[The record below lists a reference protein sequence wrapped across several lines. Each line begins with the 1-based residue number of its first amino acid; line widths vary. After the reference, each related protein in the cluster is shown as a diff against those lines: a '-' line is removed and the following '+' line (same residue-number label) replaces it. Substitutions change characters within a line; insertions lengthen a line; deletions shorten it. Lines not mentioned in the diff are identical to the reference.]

1 MIHLAFAD
9 NPAIPCDMTD
19 KDQKAEKRTD
29 WAEDRTIMAN
39 ERTFSSWM
47 GTGLGAIGVAIG
59 LKAVFG
65 AFEPTWAAKAVAT
78 LFLLTAIAIF
88 WAARRQACKTLAR
101 LSERDVEATPTRS
114 FTIIAAVLSFAAFA
128 TGIILWSL

>member
-1 MIHLAFAD
+1 MT
-9 NPAIPCDMTD
+9 NTD
-19 KDQKAEKRTD
+19 KQAQKRTE

-65 AFEPTWAAKAVAT
+65 AFDPTWAAKLVASIFLAV
-78 LFLLTAIAIF
+78 AIAIF
-88 WAARRQACKTLAR
+88 WSARNQACKTFAR
-101 LSERDVEATPTRS
+101 LSERDIEATPARNYTLLAS
-114 FTIIAAVLSFAAFA
+114 IMTFAAVS

>member
-1 MIHLAFAD
+1 MSE
-9 NPAIPCDMTD
+9 
-19 KDQKAEKRTD
+19 KKEQKRTD

-65 AFEPTWAAKAVAT
+65 AFEPTWAAKLVASI
-78 LFLLTAIAIF
+78 FLGIAIF
-88 WAARRQACKTLAR
+88 WSARKQACKTFAR
-101 LSERDVEATPTRS
+101 LNERDIEATPARNYTLLAS
-114 FTIIAAVLSFAAFA
+114 IMSFAAVA